1 MLSKAQGKSTGAR
14 GEERTKDGAGAR
26 PFPVR
31 ARAERELHLKQLI
44 LCSVFFMALP
54 AHLLERLPA
63 QVRHGEPH
71 AFSVLEGSDGAR
83 HSGFS
88 VLPLGSAELNAILP
102 DGGLPRGS
110 VVELSVSGG
119 LAMATSLA
127 LAACRSAQ
135 EEAVAHG
142 GTVPWCAFVDPS
154 NSLYG
159 PGVLAEGVALG
170 RLLVVR
176 PPLEALERTAIRLA
190 ESQAFSVV
198 VVDTM
203 GVPGAPLHVGL
214 GSWPR
219 VVRRLTLGV
228 EGSGSCV
235 ILVTD
240 AETRR
245 PLPLPVALRLEL
257 ARSTEDRLSV
267 RIGKERRGRV
277 SGPHRVAWTK
287 PRAKPLAP
295 LAPHPWSPLL
305 QPRSTPNTS
314 DALGAESKAGKARI
328 FA

>member
-1 MLSKAQGKSTGAR
+1 
-14 GEERTKDGAGAR
+14 
-26 PFPVR
+26 
-31 ARAERELHLKQLI
+31 
-44 LCSVFFMALP
+44 MALP

-63 QVRHGEPH
+63 HVRRGEPL
-71 AFSVLEGSDGAR
+71 SSGVSEGMKGAR
-83 HSGFS
+83 HG

-110 VVELSVSGG
+110 VVELSVTGG
-119 LAMATSLA
+119 LAVATSLA

-142 GTVPWCAFVDPS
+142 GAVPWCAFVDPS
-154 NSLYG
+154 SSLYG
-159 PGVLAEGVALG
+159 PGVVAAGVALG
-170 RLLVVR
+170 RLLIVR
-176 PPLEALERTAIRLA
+176 PSLEALERTAIRLA
-190 ESQAFSVV
+190 ESQSFSVV

-203 GVPGAPLHVGL
+203 GVPGAPLDVGL
-214 GSWPR
+214 GAWPR

-240 AETRR
+240 AEARR

-257 ARSTEDRLSV
+257 ARVTEDRLSV

-287 PRAKPLAP
+287 PKAKPLLP
-295 LAPHPWSPLL
+295 TRPWPPLL
-305 QPRSTPNTS
+305 QPRLQPRPKAS
-314 DALGAESKAGKARI
+314 AVGEGAEAPEASGNEPKAGETAR
-328 FA
+328 AS